1 MSPVIFEP
9 LKMVDYSNPH
19 RITYSGSTSENM
31 SDNTKTL
38 YKKKKMDK
46 NVFKTVMVFVKAHNI
61 KLKVCSSIHCGGVQ
75 RQISV
80 IIHLST

>member
-31 SDNTKTL
+31 SDNAKTL
-38 YKKKKMDK
+38 YKGKKKW
-46 NVFKTVMVFVKAHNI
+46 I
-61 KLKVCSSIHCGGVQ
+61 KMYLK
-75 RQISV
+75 R
-80 IIHLST
+80 LRFL